1 MKFGFVA
8 VFITAYEVGID
19 ENIPVGSKG
28 KFNVQSL
35 LLGPLAMICD
45 GNIGEASFLLKT
57 PTQVVMATVDRTGPT
72 FALHEI
78 VPVLGLN
85 FITADIAA
93 NSITDNQSY
102 FLLYVSE

>member
-1 MKFGFVA
+1 MTLSA
-8 VFITAYEVGID
+8 VNHCTAINKEKTILSV
-19 ENIPVGSKG
+19 VR
-28 KFNVQSL
+28 FL
-35 LLGPLAMICD
+35 LLNYGYV
-45 GNIGEASFLLKT
+45 GETALIFSA
-57 PTQVVMATVDRTGPT
+57 PSQVVVTTVDRTGPT

-93 NSITDNQSY
+93 NSITDNQSH